1 MNKNIPDTMTA
12 VTISAPGGPDV
23 LQTVSLPLP
32 SPSNNEVLIKVAAAG
47 VNRPDCLQR
56 QGLYPPPA
64 GASEIPGLEVSGE
77 IIAAGSNCAR
87 FKSGDQVCALLTG
100 GGYAEYCV
108 APEVQCLPIP
118 KGISLTDAASLPETY
133 FTVWSNVFQ
142 RGQLR
147 SGENLLVHG
156 GASGIGSTAIQ
167 LGKAF
172 GATVFATAGS
182 DEKIEFCETLGAA
195 KAFNYHNDDFVSCV
209 KSVTN
214 DHGVDVILDIVGG
227 KYLAQNTKLLRAD
240 GRLVVVAVLGGAK
253 AELNLA
259 QVLMKRLT
267 VTGSTLRARP
277 PAVKQLIAADLEE
290 YVWPL
295 FAAGK
300 LQPTIQKALS
310 LDEAAE
316 SHRILEANEA
326 QGKIV
331 LKVADYPHD

>member
-1 MNKNIPDTMTA
+1 MNKNTPDTMTA
-12 VTISAPGGPDV
+12 IAISAPGGPDV
-23 LQTVSLPLP
+23 LQAISLPLP
-32 SPSNNEVLIKVAAAG
+32 SPATTEVLIKVAAAG

-56 QGLYPPPA
+56 QGLYPAPP

-77 IIAAGSNCAR
+77 IITVGSNCIR
-87 FKSGDQVCALLTG
+87 FKPGDQVCALLTG

-118 KGISLTDAASLPETY
+118 EGVSLIDAASLPETY

-142 RGQLR
+142 RGQLQA
-147 SGENLLVHG
+147 GESLLVHG

-172 GATVFATAGS
+172 GAKVFATAGS
-182 DEKIEFCETLGAA
+182 DEKIEFCESLGAT
-195 KAFNYHNDDFVSCV
+195 KAINYHNDDFVSCV
-209 KSVTN
+209 KSAN
-214 DHGVDVILDIVGG
+214 DGQSVDVILDIVGA
-227 KYLAQNTKLLRAD
+227 KYLAQNTKLLRVD
-240 GRLVVVAVLGGAK
+240 GRLVVIAVLGGAK

-267 VTGSTLRARP
+267 ITGSTLRARP
-277 PAVKQLIAADLEE
+277 PAVKQLIAVDLEE

-295 FAAGK
+295 FAEGK
-300 LQPTIQKALS
+300 LLPTIQQAFPLH
-310 LDEAAE
+310 EAADA
-316 SHRILEANEA
+316 HRILDANEA

-331 LKVADYPHD
+331 LKVNDYPHD